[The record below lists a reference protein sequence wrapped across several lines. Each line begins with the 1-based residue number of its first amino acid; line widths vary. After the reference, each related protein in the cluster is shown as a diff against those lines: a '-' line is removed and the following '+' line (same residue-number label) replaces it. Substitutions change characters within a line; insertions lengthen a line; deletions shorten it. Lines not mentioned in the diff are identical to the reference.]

1 MGIFGGAPSAPNS
14 EELQAAQEAAARRER
29 DKAALDKAGNEAAA
43 QKQMEEQKQKARVYA
58 STVTEDEEN
67 AMKKFLQGL

>member
-1 MGIFGGAPSAPNS
+1 MGIFGGAPSAPNP
-14 EELQAAQEAAARRER
+14 EELQAIQEAAARRER
-29 DKAALDKAGNEAAA
+29 DRAAIDKAGNEAAA
-43 QKQMEEQKQKARVYA
+43 QKQMAEQKQKARVYA

>member
-1 MGIFGGAPSAPNS
+1 MGIFGGAPSAPNP
-14 EELQAAQEAAARRER
+14 EELQAMQEAAARRER
-29 DKAALDKAGNEAAA
+29 DRSALDKAGNEAAA
-43 QKQMEEQKQKARVYA
+43 QKQMAEQKQKARVYA

>member
-1 MGIFGGAPSAPNS
+1 MGIFGGAPSAPNP
-14 EELQAAQEAAARRER
+14 EELQAMQEAAARRER
-29 DKAALDKAGNEAAA
+29 DRAALDKAGNEAAA
-43 QKQMEEQKQKARVYA
+43 QKQMAEQKQKARVYA